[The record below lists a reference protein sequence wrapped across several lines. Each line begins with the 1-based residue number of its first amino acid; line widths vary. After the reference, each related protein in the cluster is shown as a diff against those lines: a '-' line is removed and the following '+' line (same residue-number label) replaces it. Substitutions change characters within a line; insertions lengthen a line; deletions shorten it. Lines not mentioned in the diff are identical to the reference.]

1 VQWAQAILGFPHS
14 QVGLDQ
20 EAMRCAVLTRLRGE
34 L

>member
-1 VQWAQAILGFPHS
+1 VQWAQAIPGLPQS

-20 EAMRCAVLTRLRGE
+20 EAMRCAVLARLLGE